1 MYDYIVIGGGS
12 AGCVLAN
19 RLSANPAHKVLL
31 LEAGPGDDTPLVRAP
46 LGLLKLYE
54 SPLYNW
60 LFWSQPSASQ
70 HGRRIYCPQG
80 KVLGGG
86 SAINAMLYVRGNAWD
101 YDNWE
106 ALGNRGWG
114 YQSMLRHFRNCERN
128 AYFDDEYHGRQG
140 ALSVQNLARPHPH
153 AERLLLAALQA
164 GYRFNPDFN
173 GAVQEGVGLY
183 QVTMQGNQRCSAA
196 RAFLDPVRGR
206 RNLEIVTGAQ
216 VSRIHLE
223 QGRASGVSY
232 ECEGAP
238 LAMTARAGREV
249 IVSAGAFNSPKLLML
264 SGIGPAAELQKH
276 GIDLAVELPG
286 VGQNLQEHVDM
297 VIGTRSRVKDT
308 GSQTLK
314 SIAQMAVGLI
324 QYNLGKPGPVSKPVV
339 ESGGFIKSSED
350 VVVPDIQIQS
360 TSNLFKDHGL
370 DRSVLKLYG
379 YSAHVTLLR
388 PDSRGQVTLA
398 SANFRD
404 APRIDLNM
412 LADQEDVR
420 RLVAGVK
427 RVRHI
432 LHQSAYDRHRGAE
445 LFPGEHVRSDE
456 QLAEAI
462 RAQANHVYHPV
473 GTCRMGQD
481 ALAVVDD
488 QLCVHGVEGLRVVDA
503 SIMPTIVSGNTN
515 APTMAIADRAAEL
528 ILAAAGSTTRTDD

>member
-1 MYDYIVIGGGS
+1 MYDFIIVGGGS

-54 SPLYNW
+54 SPVFNW
-60 LFWSQPSASQ
+60 LFWTQPSASQ
-70 HGRRIYCPQG
+70 NGRRIFCPQG

-106 ALGNRGWG
+106 AQGNSGWG
-114 YQSMLRHFRNCERN
+114 YGNMLRHFRNCEGN
-128 AYFDDEYHGRQG
+128 TFFDDEYHGRQG
-140 ALSVQNLARPHPH
+140 PLSVQNLARPHPH

-173 GAVQEGVGLY
+173 GAQQEGFGLY
-183 QVTMQGNQRCSAA
+183 QVTMRGNQRCSAA

-206 RNLEIVTGAQ
+206 SNLEIVTGAQ

-223 QGRASGVSY
+223 DGRAAMVSY
-232 ECEGAP
+232 ECAAHAG
-238 LAMTARAGREV
+238 MVNARASREI
-249 IVSAGAFNSPKLLML
+249 IVSSGAFNSPKLLML
-264 SGIGPAAELQKH
+264 SGIGPAAELEKH
-276 GIDLAVELPG
+276 GIGVAVDLPG

-297 VIGTRSRVKDT
+297 VIGTHSRVKDT
-308 GSQTLK
+308 MSRTPKGF
-314 SIAQMAVGLI
+314 AQMAVGVI
-324 QYNLGKPGPVSKPVV
+324 QYNLGRSGPVSKPVV
-339 ESGGFIKSSED
+339 ESGGFIKSSDD
-350 VVVPDIQIQS
+350 VEIPDIQVQS
-360 TSNLFKDHGL
+360 TTSLFKDHGL
-370 DRSVLKLYG
+370 DKSVLKKYG

-398 SANFRD
+398 SADFRD

-412 LADQEDVR
+412 LDAEHDVR

-427 RVRHI
+427 KVRDI
-432 LHQSAYDRHRGAE
+432 LRQSAYERHRGAE
-445 LFPGEHVRSDE
+445 LFPGEHVQTDE
-456 QLAEAI
+456 QLARAI

-473 GTCRMGQD
+473 GTCRMGRD
-481 ALAVVDD
+481 SLAVVDD
-488 QLCVHGVEGLRVVDA
+488 RLRVHGVQGLRVIDA
-503 SIMPTIVSGNTN
+503 SVMPTIVSGNTN
-515 APTMAIADRAAEL
+515 APTMAIADRGAEL
-528 ILAAAGSTTRTDD
+528 ILADNVAGEVAA